1 MAHQPFETWLL
12 DEEPLTFDQRRELEA
27 HLQTC
32 SQCQQVSSNWTAVTG
47 LIRTTPLA
55 RPAVDFTLRWKAA
68 RAERIAHQQPRQVR
82 TFFITL
88 LASSLV
94 SLALLAIFFVISQLT
109 FSDVLVS
116 AAKGVTTLYSL
127 WLDFQAFLTAR
138 LTGPL
143 PLVVWILF
151 TTGICILI
159 IIWIVTV
166 LRVTT
171 RGVTHK

>member
-1 MAHQPFETWLL
+1 MVHQPFETWLL

-27 HLQTC
+27 HLRTC
-32 SQCQQVSSNWTAVTG
+32 PQCQRLSANWSGVAG
-47 LIRTTPLA
+47 LMKATPPMQ
-55 RPAVDFTLRWKAA
+55 PAPDFTLRWKAL

-82 TFFITL
+82 RFFLTL
-88 LASSLV
+88 LVSCLV
-94 SLALLAIFFVISQLT
+94 SLALLAVFFVVSQLSLT
-109 FSDVLVS
+109 DALVS
-116 AAKGVTTLYSL
+116 AAKGVTTVYSL

-159 IIWIVTV
+159 ITWIVTV

-171 RGVTHK
+171 RGANK